1 MHGNTGSGGADWS
14 PPRSVPEGALRV
26 SDADRSEVS
35 ELLSRHFSDGRLD
48 SAEFDARLE
57 RTVNA
62 KTRTELR
69 AVLADL
75 PHPGSPPHEAQ
86 AKGAR
91 TRLVAIV
98 AVALV
103 LAAFV
108 SAVPAPR
115 VWLLVLCVGGVWL
128 FRRARGRRSR
138 RQADSENRGLGQ

>member
-1 MHGNTGSGGADWS
+1 M
-14 PPRSVPEGALRV
+14 PEGALRV

-48 SAEFDARLE
+48 SAEFDARLD
-57 RTVNA
+57 RTVKA
-62 KTRTELR
+62 KTRSELR

-75 PHPGSPPHEAQ
+75 PHTDSSPRQAQ
-86 AKGAR
+86 ARGTR

-98 AVALV
+98 ALALL

-115 VWLLVLCVGGVWL
+115 VWLLTLCVGGVWL
-128 FRRARGRRSR
+128 FRRATGRRAR
-138 RQADSENRGLGQ
+138 RRADSGDRGLER

>member
-1 MHGNTGSGGADWS
+1 MHGNAGPGGADWS
-14 PPRSVPEGALRV
+14 PPRNVPEGALRV

-48 SAEFDARLE
+48 AAEFDARLD
-57 RTVNA
+57 RTVKA

-75 PHPGSPPHEAQ
+75 PHPDNSPRHAPAR
-86 AKGAR
+86 GAR

-98 AVALV
+98 ALALL
-103 LAAFV
+103 LAALV

-115 VWLLVLCVGGVWL
+115 VWLLMLCVGGVWL
-128 FRRARGRRSR
+128 FRRARGRRGR
-138 RQADSENRGLGQ
+138 RSTDSEDRGLPR